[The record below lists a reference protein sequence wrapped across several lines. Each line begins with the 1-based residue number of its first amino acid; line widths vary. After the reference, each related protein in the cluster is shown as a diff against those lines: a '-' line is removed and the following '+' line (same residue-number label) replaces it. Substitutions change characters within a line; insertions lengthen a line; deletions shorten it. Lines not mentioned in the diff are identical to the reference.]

1 MTFEEQKIKFIEI
14 LTESKEYNKDVA
26 LQRIVEVIKSI
37 NTLKVFKKEKK
48 LIHRIAIDSVENW
61 NTIELILNFSENI
74 DS

>member
-1 MTFEEQKIKFIEI
+1 MTFEQQKIKFIET

-26 LQRIVEVIKSI
+26 LQRIVEIIKSI
-37 NTLKVFKKEKK
+37 NSLKIFKNEKK
-48 LIHRIAIDSVENW
+48 LIHRIAVDSVENW

>member
-26 LQRIVEVIKSI
+26 LQRIVEIIKSI

-48 LIHRIAIDSVENW
+48 LINRIAIDSVENW
-61 NTIELILNFSENI
+61 NTIELILNFTENI